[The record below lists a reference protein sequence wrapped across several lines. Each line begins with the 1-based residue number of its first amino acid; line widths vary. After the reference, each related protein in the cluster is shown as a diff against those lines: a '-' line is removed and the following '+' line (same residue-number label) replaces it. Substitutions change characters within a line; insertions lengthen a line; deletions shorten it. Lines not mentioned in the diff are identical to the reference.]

1 MTTDA
6 AANKSRDKT
15 RRCRH
20 GYLTLFTAALM
31 ACTGSAVGQEAQVDA
46 WEALQYF
53 LGTWKGQ
60 ESGVAGEGVGE
71 RCYALVMERNY
82 IVAANTSTFE
92 PQEANPEGE
101 VHEDWAF
108 FSYDKIRGKV
118 VLREFHSEG
127 FVNRYLLEEWDPQE
141 RRFVFESESI
151 ENLTEGWRARVTLTV
166 HGENTFSETF
176 ELAAPGEE
184 FESLL
189 ENQWSRSVNA
199 VLGMK

>member
-6 AANKSRDKT
+6 TAKRDPDKT
-15 RRCRH
+15 RRHRRGH
-20 GYLTLFTAALM
+20 LTLSAVLLM
-31 ACTGSAVGQEAQVDA
+31 ACPGNAIGQEAQTDA
-46 WEALQYF
+46 WEALRYF
-53 LGTWKGQ
+53 LGTWEGR
-60 ESGVAGEGVGE
+60 ETGVAGNGVGE

-108 FSYDKIRGKV
+108 YSYDKVRDKV

-127 FVNRYLLEEWDPQE
+127 FVNRYLLKRWNPEQ

-151 ENLTEGWRARVTLTV
+151 ENLAEGWRARVTLTI
-166 HGENTFSETF
+166 HGEHVFNETF

-184 FESLL
+184 FEILL
-189 ENQWSRSVNA
+189 ENHWSRSVNGA
-199 VLGMK
+199 PGTK

>member
-15 RRCRH
+15 RRCRQGH
-20 GYLTLFTAALM
+20 LMLLTTVLV
-31 ACTGSAVGQEAQVDA
+31 ACTGSAVGQEAQTEA
-46 WEALQYF
+46 WEALRYF
-53 LGTWKGQ
+53 LGTWKG
-60 ESGVAGEGVGE
+60 EETGSAGEGIGE
-71 RCYALVMERNY
+71 RCYATMMENNY

-127 FVNRYLLEEWDPQE
+127 FVNRYLLEEWDPEE

-151 ENLTEGWRARVTLTV
+151 ENLSAGWRARVTLTI
-166 HGENTFSETF
+166 HGENSFSETF
-176 ELAAPGEE
+176 ELAAPGREYE
-184 FESLL
+184 PLFE
-189 ENQWSRSVNA
+189 NHWNRSVNGA
-199 VLGMK
+199 AATQ